1 MGYEIYRYAVAFI
14 KKVRCYYDRAAE
26 TKDVIP
32 LKQLLS
38 LCTKTL
44 WKNGS
49 TRGITSISKPEG
61 YWKSK
66 SLMEHKVIGLL
77 AGKAA
82 TEIMCHVADV
92 GVASDIKRA
101 FSIVDD
107 YCSYGFDSFVRHD
120 SSETISSNKD
130 RMLDSKF
137 YEKEKELIVDNQ
149 EFLMAVVEELLD
161 KKTLTNADLNRIQKE
176 LGF

>member
-1 MGYEIYRYAVAFI
+1 M
-14 KKVRCYYDRAAE
+14 RCYYDRAAE

-82 TEIMCHVADV
+82 TEI
-92 GVASDIKRA
+92 
-101 FSIVDD
+101 

-130 RMLDSKF
+130 RMLDREMNKF
-137 YEKEKELIVDNQ
+137 YEKAKELIVDNQ

>member
-77 AGKAA
+77 TGKAA

-101 FSIVDD
+101 FSIVDRL
-107 YCSYGFDSFVRHD
+107 V
-120 SSETISSNKD
+120 D
-130 RMLDSKF
+130 REMNKF
-137 YEKEKELIVDNQ
+137 YEKAKD
-149 EFLMAVVEELLD
+149 
-161 KKTLTNADLNRIQKE
+161 
-176 LGF
+176 

>member
-1 MGYEIYRYAVAFI
+1 
-14 KKVRCYYDRAAE
+14 
-26 TKDVIP
+26 
-32 LKQLLS
+32 
-38 LCTKTL
+38 
-44 WKNGS
+44 
-49 TRGITSISKPEG
+49 
-61 YWKSK
+61 
-66 SLMEHKVIGLL
+66 MEHKVIGLL

-82 TEIMCHVADV
+82 TEI
-92 GVASDIKRA
+92 
-101 FSIVDD
+101 

>member
-1 MGYEIYRYAVAFI
+1 
-14 KKVRCYYDRAAE
+14 
-26 TKDVIP
+26 
-32 LKQLLS
+32 
-38 LCTKTL
+38 
-44 WKNGS
+44 
-49 TRGITSISKPEG
+49 
-61 YWKSK
+61 
-66 SLMEHKVIGLL
+66 MEHKVIGLL

-101 FSIVDD
+101 FSIADRWVDD

-130 RMLDSKF
+130 RMLDREMNKF
-137 YEKEKELIVDNQ
+137 YEKAKELIVDNQ

>member
-1 MGYEIYRYAVAFI
+1 M
-14 KKVRCYYDRAAE
+14 
-26 TKDVIP
+26 
-32 LKQLLS
+32 KQLLS